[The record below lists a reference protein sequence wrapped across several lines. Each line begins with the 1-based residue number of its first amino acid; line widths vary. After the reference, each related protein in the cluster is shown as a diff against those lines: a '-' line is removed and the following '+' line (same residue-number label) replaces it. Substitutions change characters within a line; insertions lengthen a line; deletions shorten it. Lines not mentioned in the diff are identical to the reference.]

1 MKIAVLQFVPLK
13 GNIKGSIAKVEKL
26 IQSLRPGDVDLL
38 VLPELAFAGYNF
50 SSLDSIKPHL
60 EHAQTGPTG
69 VWAKQTAQRLRSI
82 VTVGYAETTFKE
94 STAAGDSSQENVD
107 RKMNFNSNIAYGPDG
122 SMIAHYRKHFL
133 YMVDESWCVE
143 GSDRFYAG
151 NYPAPVSQRVAM
163 GICMDINPYR
173 FEAPWNEMEFA
184 RHALK
189 SRAELI
195 ILSMAWTNTDA
206 TIEEVSD
213 DSSKIQP
220 DWQTLRYWTSRFEP
234 VIMAEKSV
242 LIVFGNRCGYEENVV
257 YTGTSTIARA
267 GYGKF
272 EAWDIAG
279 IGEERL
285 VVADTNTKPQLC

>member
-1 MKIAVLQFVPLK
+1 MKIAVLQFMPLK

-26 IQSLRPGDVDLL
+26 IQRLRPGDVDLL

-50 SSLDSIKPHL
+50 PSLEAIKPYL
-60 EHAQTGPTG
+60 EHAQVGPTSI
-69 VWAKQTAQRLRSI
+69 WAKQTAQRLRSI
-82 VTVGYAETTFKE
+82 VTVGYAETTFKK
-94 STAAGDSSQENVD
+94 SAGDDQSPPEIMD

-122 SMIAHYRKHFL
+122 TMIAHYRKHFL
-133 YMVDESWCVE
+133 YIVDESWCVE
-143 GSDRFYAG
+143 GRDRFYAG
-151 NYPAPVSQRVAM
+151 NYPAPVNKRVAM

-184 RHALK
+184 RHALQ

-195 ILSMAWTNTDA
+195 VLSMAWTCQDI
-206 TIEEVSD
+206 TIEEISN
-213 DSSKIQP
+213 DSRKIQP
-220 DWQTLRYWTSRFEP
+220 DLETLRYWTNRFEP
-234 VIMAEKSV
+234 IVMAKKSV
-242 LIVFGNRCGYEENVV
+242 LMVFGNRCGYEEDVV

-279 IGEERL
+279 VGEERL
-285 VVADTNTKPQLC
+285 IIADTNTNPQFS